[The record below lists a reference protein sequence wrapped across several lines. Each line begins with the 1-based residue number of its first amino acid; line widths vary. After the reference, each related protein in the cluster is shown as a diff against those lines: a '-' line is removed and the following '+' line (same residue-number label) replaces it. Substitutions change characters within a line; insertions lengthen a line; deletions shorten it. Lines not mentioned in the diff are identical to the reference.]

1 MVTRDTFSR
10 AVSGSIAL
18 VALTVGGVGLSAT
31 SASAAPRNAWDAIA
45 QCESGGN
52 WSIDTGNGYSGG
64 LQFSPGTWAA
74 YGGHGSAA
82 NSSRA
87 KQIAV
92 GRRVVAAQG
101 WGAWGG
107 CAARLGLSGHT
118 VVTSHKATHH
128 SSAHRSAHPHAR
140 HRAAADT
147 HAELRVHHAH
157 AKHTEHHA
165 GPRHAA
171 RHTGRHVAAPT
182 TGGATYRVKPGD
194 TLAAIAAH
202 HHVKGGWK
210 ALADASHL
218 AHPGEIFAGQVLH
231 LPAH

>member
-1 MVTRDTFSR
+1 MVSRDTLSR
-10 AVSGSIAL
+10 ALSGSIAL
-18 VALTVGGVGLSAT
+18 AALTIGGVGLSAT
-31 SASAAPRNAWDAIA
+31 SASAAPRNTWDAIA

-64 LQFSPGTWAA
+64 LQFSPSTWAA

-82 NSSRA
+82 HSSRA

-101 WGAWGG
+101 WSAWGG

-118 VVTSHKATHH
+118 VVDSHSHAN
-128 SSAHRSAHPHAR
+128 AHRSAHTHAR
-140 HRAAADT
+140 HRAAAGT
-147 HAELRVHHAH
+147 HAKLHVHHSH
-157 AKHTEHHA
+157 AERTEHHA

-171 RHTGRHVAAPT
+171 RHIGRHAAAPAVSGT
-182 TGGATYRVKPGD
+182 TYTVKPGD
-194 TLAAIAAH
+194 TLQAIAAH
-202 HHVKGGWK
+202 HHVAGGWR

-218 AHPGEIFAGQVLH
+218 AHPSQIFAGQVLH
-231 LPAH
+231 LPAR